1 MNWHNLY
8 CDSFKVKGP
17 EIIVLLG
24 ECKRTSMSGGLTSAG
39 VFSCEILKKTIMS
52 IKSTIAALA
61 ASPFLL
67 AGAAFAGPY
76 VNVESTLSYPDGDYS
91 SATTD
96 VHVGFEGGEGK
107 IAYYVQ
113 GGPAFNHAESTDDT
127 ETELSG
133 KAGISYAATEDLA
146 LFGEISGISNEDSSG
161 DDIIDFGGKIGAKF
175 VF

>member
-1 MNWHNLY
+1 
-8 CDSFKVKGP
+8 
-17 EIIVLLG
+17 
-24 ECKRTSMSGGLTSAG
+24 
-39 VFSCEILKKTIMS
+39 MS
-52 IKSTIAALA
+52 IKSTIAAVA

-76 VNVESTLSYPDGDYS
+76 VNVESNLSYPDGDYS

-96 VHVGFEGGEGK
+96 VHIGYEGNTTDGK

-113 GGPAFNHAESTDDT
+113 GGPSLVHSDSTDDT

-133 KAGISYAATEDLA
+133 KIGASVAATEDLA
-146 LFGEISGISNEDSSG
+146 FYGEISGISAGEDAAG
-161 DDIIDFGGKIGAKF
+161 DNIVNWGGKVGAKF

>member
-1 MNWHNLY
+1 
-8 CDSFKVKGP
+8 
-17 EIIVLLG
+17 
-24 ECKRTSMSGGLTSAG
+24 
-39 VFSCEILKKTIMS
+39 MS
-52 IKSTIAALA
+52 IKSTIAAVA

-76 VNVESTLSYPDGDYS
+76 VNVESNLSYPDGDYS

-96 VHVGFEGGEGK
+96 VHIGYEGNTTDGK

-113 GGPAFNHAESTDDT
+113 GGPALAHSESTDDT

-133 KAGISYAATEDLA
+133 KVGASIAATEDLA
-146 LFGEISGISNEDSSG
+146 FYGEVSGISAGEDSAG
-161 DDIIDFGGKIGAKF
+161 DNIINWGAKVGAKF